1 MQALSGAS
9 SHILLNRK
17 DNPASHSTRK
27 ASSGPSGA
35 FATYA
40 FGPMDLPDSK
50 KGTDVE
56 GAKKKASTGNTSI
69 SAATGSSV
77 GWLTQ
82 LAVSQNIK

>member
-27 ASSGPSGA
+27 AASGPSSA

-40 FGPMDLPDSK
+40 FGPMDLPDK
-50 KGTDVE
+50 NKGTDVE
-56 GAKKKASTGNTSI
+56 GARKNSAQGNKSVA
-69 SAATGSSV
+69 AATGGSV